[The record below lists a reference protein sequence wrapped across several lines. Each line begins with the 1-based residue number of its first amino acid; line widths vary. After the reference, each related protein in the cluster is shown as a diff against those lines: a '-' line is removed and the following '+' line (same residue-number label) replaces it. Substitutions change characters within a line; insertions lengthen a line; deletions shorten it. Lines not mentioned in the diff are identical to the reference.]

1 MYLIQIIEPFQDRS
15 CCIRKGGFMDVK
27 ISDIRREY
35 TRGGLS
41 EREAPVTPFLLFEKW
56 LDEAIRA
63 KVNEPTAMLVATV
76 SPEGRP
82 ATRTVLL
89 KELRDDKF
97 IFYTNYKSRKGT
109 HLADNPN
116 ISLSFVWHELERQV
130 HIEGVAQKLLPEES
144 DAYFKTRPYKSRIG
158 ARISPQSQVIAGRS
172 VIMSRFVR
180 EAATYVGREIDRPEH
195 WGGYAITAN
204 RIEFWQGRES
214 RLHDRILYTR
224 EEDGTWKKDRLAP

>member
-1 MYLIQIIEPFQDRS
+1 
-15 CCIRKGGFMDVK
+15 MDAK
-27 ISDIRREY
+27 ISDIRKEY

-41 EREAPVTPFLLFEKW
+41 EKETPDTPFVLLEKW
-56 LDEAIRA
+56 LDEAIQA

-109 HLADNPN
+109 HLANNPN

-130 HIEGVAQKLLPEES
+130 HIEGTARKLSPEES
-144 DAYFKTRPYKSRIG
+144 DTYFRSRPYKSRIG

-172 VIMSRFVR
+172 VIMSSFVR
-180 EAATYVGREIDRPEH
+180 EAARYVGREIDRPEH
-195 WGGYAITAN
+195 WGGYAVIPD

-214 RLHDRILYTR
+214 RLHDRILYTWQ
-224 EEDGTWKKDRLAP
+224 EDGGWKKERLAP